1 MMTKFRPVLP
11 IGALLIALSATS
23 CSKKTET
30 TATNPPASAA
40 SGTPAQPPT
49 DSSHPP
55 PAAGAPATTPA
66 NGAAQS
72 APPGQQPGTPA
83 PAETANATAPA
94 AAPPPQPPPPPPQP
108 ETFQIPAGTPISIR
122 TVSSLSTKTNKTGE
136 PFSATLASALVVN
149 GVTIARRGATVNGT
163 IVDSD
168 PGGRVKGVATI
179 TLGITR
185 IRTTDGQ
192 SLPVSAS
199 PVQIAAKSTKG
210 KDAAKI
216 GVGAGAGALIGGI
229 AGGGKGAGIGALVGG
244 GAGTGV
250 VLATRGDPAVV
261 PSETVLNLRLS
272 APLTVTE
279 KQPGSIDKKNAAV
292 EPNAMQPADANAL
305 PPNQQ

>member
-1 MMTKFRPVLP
+1 LKLAVP
-11 IGALLIALSATS
+11 IAALLVALCAGG

-30 TATNPPASAA
+30 AGTNPPASA
-40 SGTPAQPPT
+40 SGAPAQPGP
-49 DSSHPP
+49 DSTQA
-55 PAAGAPATTPA
+55 PAPAGAPAAAPA
-66 NGAAQS
+66 NGAAQP
-72 APPGQQPGTPA
+72 AGQPPAQAGTPA
-83 PAETANATAPA
+83 PTETAQAALQAPA
-94 AAPPPQPPPPPPQP
+94 PPPPPPPPQP
-108 ETFQIPAGTPISIR
+108 ETFQIPAGTPIAIR
-122 TVSSLSTKTNKTGE
+122 TISTLSTKSNKTGE

-149 GVTIARRGATVNGT
+149 GVTIAKRGSTVNGT
-163 IVDSD
+163 IIDSD

-185 IRTTDGQ
+185 IHAADGQ
-192 SLPVSAS
+192 SLAVSAS
-199 PVQIAAKSTKG
+199 PVQIDAKSTKK

-261 PSETVLNLRLS
+261 PSETVLNMKLS

-279 KQPGSIDKKNAAV
+279 KQPGSIDKNNAPPPDTN
-292 EPNAMQPADANAL
+292 EPA
-305 PPNQQ
+305 PNQE

>member
-1 MMTKFRPVLP
+1 MRMKLKLAVP
-11 IGALLIALSATS
+11 ITALLVALCAAA

-30 TATNPPASAA
+30 AATNPPASAA
-40 SGTPAQPPT
+40 GGAPAQPGP
-49 DSSHPP
+49 DSSQP
-55 PAAGAPATTPA
+55 PAATGAPATTPA
-66 NGAAQS
+66 NGTAQPGGQP
-72 APPGQQPGTPA
+72 APNGQQPGASA
-83 PAETANATAPA
+83 PAETAQAPA
-94 AAPPPQPPPPPPQP
+94 PPPPPPPPQP
-108 ETFQIPAGTPISIR
+108 ETFQIPAGTPVSIR
-122 TVSSLSTKTNKTGE
+122 TVSSLSTKTNKPGE

-149 GVTIARRGATVNGT
+149 GVTIAKRGSSVSGT

-185 IRTTDGQ
+185 IRTADGQ
-192 SLPVSAS
+192 TLAVSAS

-261 PSETVLNLRLS
+261 PSETVLNLKLS

-279 KQPGSIDKKNAAV
+279 KAPGSIDKNNAPPPDAT
-292 EPNAMQPADANAL
+292 QPADANAP
-305 PPNQQ
+305 PPNLE